1 MKVKL
6 YGEGETLELLHTRV
20 KNCLEELGLVD
31 FIELEVTSDSSLKE
45 EMWIKES
52 PALIIEEET
61 IDFKD
66 TIFEWIT
73 PEEEEIKSMFVSI
86 IGWGSTGWS
95 CSDEGWCGSCGS
107 GCG

>member
-45 EMWIKES
+45 EM
-52 PALIIEEET
+52 
-61 IDFKD
+61 
-66 TIFEWIT
+66 
-73 PEEEEIKSMFVSI
+73 
-86 IGWGSTGWS
+86 
-95 CSDEGWCGSCGS
+95 
-107 GCG
+107 